1 MSNSRPL
8 AYDRVQLFGPTPI
21 NLLVADPVVNTVTI
35 PTNIFELNDQDT
47 KFFPTSIVLE
57 TAYARG
63 TTATDPVVIVDNG
76 TTGENITASLT
87 ITDALDNQ
95 GRYNPLAF
103 VANPFVINGSRKLR
117 FVKSTVGAG
126 QATATRSRTS
136 GVATIVTAAAHG
148 FTTGDTITIASMT
161 DSSFNDVQAEVT
173 VVDSTTFT
181 YANAGVNVASGADTA
196 GRVGALYVNAYVVGI
211 YY

>member
-8 AYDRVQLFGPTPI
+8 AYDRVNLFGPI
-21 NLLVADPVVNTVTI
+21 AVNLLAAGDADLLV
-35 PTNIFELNDQDT
+35 LNDQDT

-63 TTATDPVVIVDNG
+63 TTATDPIVIVDNG
-76 TTGENITASLT
+76 TTGENITSSLT

-95 GRYNPLAF
+95 GRYNPLTIA
-103 VANPFVINGSRKLR
+103 ANPYIITGTSKLR
-117 FVKSTVGAG
+117 LLKSTVGAG

-136 GVATIVTAAAHG
+136 GVATIVTGAAHG
-148 FTTGDTITIASMT
+148 FSTGDVITIASMT
-161 DSSFNDVQAEVT
+161 DTTFNDVQAEII

-181 YANAGVNVASGADTA
+181 YANAGVDVVSGADTA
-196 GRVGALYVNAYVVGI
+196 GRVGALYVNAYIVGI

>member
-8 AYDRVQLFGPTPI
+8 AYDRVNLFGPI
-21 NLLVADPVVNTVTI
+21 AVNLLAAGDADLLV
-35 PTNIFELNDQDT
+35 LNDEDT

-57 TAYARG
+57 NAYTRG
-63 TTATDPVVIVDNG
+63 TISTGAAIVADTG
-76 TTGENITASLT
+76 TNGENITNSLT
-87 ITDALDNQ
+87 VSSSNDDQDTF
-95 GRYNPLAF
+95 NPMTI
-103 VANPFVINGSRKLR
+103 VANPRSITGTRKLR
-117 FVKSTVGAG
+117 LRKTTVGVG
-126 QATATRSRTS
+126 QATASATRTN
-136 GVATIVTAAAHG
+136 GIATIVTAVAHG

-161 DSSFNDVQAEVT
+161 DTSFNDVQAEVT

-181 YANAGVNVASGADTA
+181 YANAGANVASGADTA

>member
-1 MSNSRPL
+1 MSNKRPL
-8 AYDRVQLFGPTPI
+8 AYDRVNLFGPVAV
-21 NLLVADPVVNTVTI
+21 NLLAAGDADLLV
-35 PTNIFELNDQDT
+35 LNDQDT

-63 TTATDPVVIVDNG
+63 TTATDPVVIVDDG
-76 TTGENITASLT
+76 TTGDNMTASLT

-95 GRYNPLAF
+95 GRYNPMTL
-103 VANPFVINGSRKLR
+103 VANPFVITGSGKLR
-117 FVKSTVGAG
+117 LVKSTVGAG

-136 GVATIVTAAAHG
+136 GVATIVTAASHG
-148 FTTGDTITIASMT
+148 FSTGDVITIASMT
-161 DSSFNDVQAEVT
+161 DATFNDVQAEVT
-173 VVDSTTFT
+173 VVNSSTFT
-181 YANAGVNVASGADTA
+181 YANAGVNVASVSDTA

>member
-8 AYDRVQLFGPTPI
+8 AYDRVNLFGPI
-21 NLLVADPVVNTVTI
+21 AVNLLAAGDADLLV
-35 PTNIFELNDQDT
+35 LNDQDT

-63 TTATDPVVIVDNG
+63 TTATDPIVVVDNG
-76 TTGENITASLT
+76 TSSENLTSSLT

-103 VANPFVINGSRKLR
+103 VANPYVITGLGKLR
-117 FVKSTVGAG
+117 LVKSTVGAG

-136 GVATIVTAAAHG
+136 GVATIVTGAAHG
-148 FTTGDTITIASMT
+148 FTTGDVITIASMT
-161 DSSFNDVQAEVT
+161 DTTFNDVQAEVT
-173 VVDSTTFT
+173 VVNTTTFT
-181 YANAGVNVASGADTA
+181 YANAGVDVTSGADTA

>member
-8 AYDRVQLFGPTPI
+8 AYDRVNLFGPTPV
-21 NLLVADPVVNTVTI
+21 NLLATGDTDLLV
-35 PTNIFELNDQDT
+35 LNDEDT

-63 TTATDPVVIVDNG
+63 TTATDPIVIVDNG
-76 TTGENITASLT
+76 TTGENITSSLT

-95 GRYNPLAF
+95 GRYNPLTIA
-103 VANPFVINGSRKLR
+103 ANPYVITGSRKLR
-117 FVKSTVGAG
+117 LLKSTVGLG

-136 GVATIVTAAAHG
+136 GVATIVTGAAHG
-148 FTTGDTITIASMT
+148 FATGDTITIASMT

-173 VVDSTTFT
+173 VVNSTTFT
-181 YANAGVNVASGADTA
+181 YANAGVDVVSGADTA

>member
-8 AYDRVQLFGPTPI
+8 AYDRVNLFGPI
-21 NLLVADPVVNTVTI
+21 AVNLLATGDADLLV
-35 PTNIFELNDQDT
+35 LNDQDT

-63 TTATDPVVIVDNG
+63 TTATDPIVIVDNG

-95 GRYNPLAF
+95 GRFNPLAIA
-103 VANPFVINGSRKLR
+103 ANPYVITGSRKLR
-117 FVKSTVGAG
+117 LLKSTVGAG

-136 GVATIVTAAAHG
+136 GVATIVTGAAHG
-148 FTTGDTITIASMT
+148 FATGDTITIASMT
-161 DSSFNDVQAEVT
+161 DTTFNDVQAEVT
-173 VVDSTTFT
+173 VVNSTTFT
-181 YANAGVNVASGADTA
+181 YANAGVNVVSGADTA

>member
-1 MSNSRPL
+1 MSNKRPL
-8 AYDRVQLFGPTPI
+8 AYDRVNLFGPVAV
-21 NLLVADPVVNTVTI
+21 NLLAAGDADLLV
-35 PTNIFELNDQDT
+35 LNDQDT

-76 TTGENITASLT
+76 TTGNNITGSLT

-95 GRYNPLAF
+95 GRYNPLAIA
-103 VANPFVINGSRKLR
+103 ANPFVITGTGKLR
-117 FVKSTVGAG
+117 LLKSTVGAG

-148 FTTGDTITIASMT
+148 FSTGDVITIASMT
-161 DSSFNDVQAEVT
+161 DTSFNDVQAEVT

-181 YANAGVNVASGADTA
+181 YANAGANVASGADTA

>member
-8 AYDRVQLFGPTPI
+8 AYDRVNLFGPI
-21 NLLVADPVVNTVTI
+21 AVNLLAAGDADLLV
-35 PTNIFELNDQDT
+35 LNDQDT

-63 TTATDPVVIVDNG
+63 TTATDPIVIVDNG
-76 TTGENITASLT
+76 TTGENITSSLT

-95 GRYNPLAF
+95 GRYNPLTIA
-103 VANPFVINGSRKLR
+103 ANPYIITGTSKLR
-117 FVKSTVGAG
+117 LLKSTVGAG

-136 GVATIVTAAAHG
+136 GVATIVTGAAHG
-148 FTTGDTITIASMT
+148 FSTGDVITIASMT

-181 YANAGVNVASGADTA
+181 YANAGVDVVSGADTA
-196 GRVGALYVNAYVVGI
+196 GRVGALYVNAYVVGV
-211 YY
+211 YF

>member
-8 AYDRVQLFGPTPI
+8 AYDRVNLFGPI
-21 NLLVADPVVNTVTI
+21 AVNLLAAGDADLLV
-35 PTNIFELNDQDT
+35 LNDQDT

-63 TTATDPVVIVDNG
+63 TTATDPIVIVDNG

-87 ITDALDNQ
+87 VTDALDNQ
-95 GRYNPLAF
+95 GRYNPLAIA
-103 VANPFVINGSRKLR
+103 ANPYVITGSSKLR
-117 FVKSTVGAG
+117 LLKSTVGAG

-136 GVATIVTAAAHG
+136 GVATIVTGAAHG
-148 FTTGDTITIASMT
+148 FSTGDTITIASMT
-161 DSSFNDVQAEVT
+161 DTTFNDVQAEITVT
-173 VVDSTTFT
+173 STTAFT
-181 YANAGVNVASGADTA
+181 YANAGVDVVSGADTA

>member
-1 MSNSRPL
+1 
-8 AYDRVQLFGPTPI
+8 LFGPIPV
-21 NLLVADPVVNTVTI
+21 NLLASGNADLVV
-35 PTNIFELNDQDT
+35 LNDPET

-63 TTATDPVVIVDNG
+63 TTDTDPVVIVDDG

-95 GRYNPLAF
+95 GRYNPLALA
-103 VANPFVINGSRKLR
+103 ANPFVVTGSGKLR
-117 FVKSTVGAG
+117 LLKTTVGAG
-126 QATATRSRTS
+126 QATASRSRTN
-136 GVATIVTAAAHG
+136 GVATINTAAAHG

-161 DSSFNDVQAEVT
+161 DTSFNDVDAVVT
-173 VVDSTTFT
+173 VVDSDTFT
-181 YANAGVNVASGADTA
+181 YVNAGPDVANGADTA

>member
-8 AYDRVQLFGPTPI
+8 AYDRVNLFGPIPV
-21 NLLVADPVVNTVTI
+21 NLLAAGDADLLV
-35 PTNIFELNDQDT
+35 LNDEDT

-63 TTATDPVVIVDNG
+63 TTATDPIVIVDNG
-76 TTGENITASLT
+76 TTGENMTSSLT

-95 GRYNPLAF
+95 GRYNPLAL
-103 VANPFVINGSRKLR
+103 VANPYVINGSRKLR
-117 FVKSTVGAG
+117 LFKSTVGLG
-126 QATATRSRTS
+126 QATDSYKRES
-136 GVATIVTAAAHG
+136 GIATIVTAAAHG
-148 FTTGDTITIASMT
+148 FATGDVITIASMT
-161 DSSFNDVQAEVT
+161 DTSFNELQAEVT
-173 VVDSTTFT
+173 VVNSTTFT
-181 YANAGVNVASGADTA
+181 YANAGVDVAPTSSSA

>member
-8 AYDRVQLFGPTPI
+8 AYDRVNLFGPI
-21 NLLVADPVVNTVTI
+21 AVNLLAAGDADLLV
-35 PTNIFELNDQDT
+35 LNDQDT

-63 TTATDPVVIVDNG
+63 TTATDPIVIVDNG
-76 TTGENITASLT
+76 TTGENITSSLT

-95 GRYNPLAF
+95 GRYNPLTIA
-103 VANPFVINGSRKLR
+103 ANPYIITGTSKLR
-117 FVKSTVGAG
+117 LLKSTVGAG

-136 GVATIVTAAAHG
+136 GVATIVTGAAHG
-148 FTTGDTITIASMT
+148 FSTGDTITIASMT
-161 DSSFNDVQAEVT
+161 DATFNDVQAEII

-181 YANAGVNVASGADTA
+181 YENVGVDVVSGADTA

>member
-8 AYDRVQLFGPTPI
+8 AYDRFNLFGPI
-21 NLLVADPVVNTVTI
+21 AVNLLAAGDADLLV
-35 PTNIFELNDQDT
+35 LNDEDT
-47 KFFPTSIVLE
+47 KFIPTSIVLE

-63 TTATDPVVIVDNG
+63 TTATDPVVVADIG
-76 TTGENITASLT
+76 TTGTNLTSSLT
-87 ITDALDNQ
+87 ITDSLDNQ
-95 GRYNPLAF
+95 GTSNTLALL
-103 VANPFVINGSRKLR
+103 ANAPVVTGSRSVRLHKT
-117 FVKSTVGAG
+117 TVGAG

-161 DSSFNDVQAEVT
+161 DTTFNDVQAEITVT
-173 VVDSTTFT
+173 STTAFT
-181 YANAGVNVASGADTA
+181 YANAGVDVVSGADTA

>member
-1 MSNSRPL
+1 MSNKRPL
-8 AYDRVQLFGPTPI
+8 AYDRVNLFGPI
-21 NLLVADPVVNTVTI
+21 AVNLLAAGDADLLV
-35 PTNIFELNDQDT
+35 LNDQDT

-63 TTATDPVVIVDNG
+63 TTATDPIVIVDNG

-95 GRYNPLAF
+95 GRYNPLAIA
-103 VANPFVINGSRKLR
+103 ANPYVITGSSKLR
-117 FVKSTVGAG
+117 LLKSTVGAG

-148 FTTGDTITIASMT
+148 FSTGDTITIASMT
-161 DSSFNDVQAEVT
+161 DTTFDDLQAEVT
-173 VVDSTTFT
+173 VVNSTTFT
-181 YANAGVNVASGADTA
+181 YANAGVDVVSGADTA

>member
-8 AYDRVQLFGPTPI
+8 AYDRVNLFGPIPV
-21 NLLVADPVVNTVTI
+21 NLLAAGDADLLV
-35 PTNIFELNDQDT
+35 LNDEDT

-63 TTATDPVVIVDNG
+63 TTATDPIVIVDNG
-76 TTGENITASLT
+76 TTGENITSSLT

-95 GRYNPLAF
+95 GRYNPLTIA
-103 VANPFVINGSRKLR
+103 ANPYVITGSRKLR
-117 FVKSTVGAG
+117 LLKSTVGLG
-126 QATATRSRTS
+126 QATDSYKRES
-136 GVATIVTAAAHG
+136 GIATIVTAVAHG
-148 FTTGDTITIASMT
+148 FATGDVITIASMT
-161 DSSFNDVQAEVT
+161 DTSFNELQAEVT
-173 VVDSTTFT
+173 VVNSTTFT
-181 YANAGVNVASGADTA
+181 YANAGVDVAPTSSSA

>member
-8 AYDRVQLFGPTPI
+8 AYDRVNLFGPIPI
-21 NLLVADPVVNTVTI
+21 NLLASGNADLLV
-35 PTNIFELNDQDT
+35 LNDQDT

-63 TTATDPVVIVDNG
+63 TTATDPIVVVDNG
-76 TTGENITASLT
+76 TSGENLTSSLT
-87 ITDALDNQ
+87 ITDSLDNQ

-103 VANPFVINGSRKLR
+103 VANPYVITGAGKLR
-117 FVKSTVGAG
+117 LVKSTVGLG
-126 QATATRSRTS
+126 QATATRARTA
-136 GVATIVTAAAHG
+136 GVATIVTSAAHG
-148 FTTGDTITIASMT
+148 FTTGDTITIAAMT
-161 DSSFNDVQAEVT
+161 DTTFNDVQAEVT
-173 VVDSTTFT
+173 VVNSTTFT
-181 YANAGVNVASGADTA
+181 YANAGVDVASGADTG

>member
-8 AYDRVQLFGPTPI
+8 AYDRVNLFGPI
-21 NLLVADPVVNTVTI
+21 AVNLLAAGNADLLV
-35 PTNIFELNDQDT
+35 LNDEDT

-95 GRYNPLAF
+95 GRYNPLAIA
-103 VANPFVINGSRKLR
+103 ANPYVITGAGKLR
-117 FVKSTVGAG
+117 LLKSTVGLG
-126 QATATRSRTS
+126 QATATRARTS
-136 GVATIVTAAAHG
+136 GVATIVTGAAHG
-148 FTTGDTITIASMT
+148 FATGDTITIASMT
-161 DSSFNDVQAEVT
+161 DTTFNDVQAEVT
-173 VVDSTTFT
+173 VVNSTTFT
-181 YANAGVNVASGADTA
+181 YANAGVDVVSGADTA

>member
-8 AYDRVQLFGPTPI
+8 AYDRVNLFGPI
-21 NLLVADPVVNTVTI
+21 AVNLLAAGDADLLV
-35 PTNIFELNDQDT
+35 LNDQDT

-63 TTATDPVVIVDNG
+63 TTATDPIVVVDNG
-76 TTGENITASLT
+76 TSSQNLTSSLT

-95 GRYNPLAF
+95 GRYNPLTF
-103 VANPFVINGSRKLR
+103 VANPYVITGPGKLR
-117 FVKSTVGAG
+117 LVKSTVGLG
-126 QATATRSRTS
+126 QATATRARTS
-136 GVATIVTAAAHG
+136 GVATIVTGAAHG
-148 FTTGDTITIASMT
+148 FTTGDVITIASMT
-161 DSSFNDVQAEVT
+161 DTTFNDVQAEVT
-173 VVDSTTFT
+173 VVNTTTFT
-181 YANAGVNVASGADTA
+181 YANAGVDVTSGADTA

>member
-8 AYDRVQLFGPTPI
+8 AYDRVNLFGPI
-21 NLLVADPVVNTVTI
+21 AVNLLAAGDADLLV
-35 PTNIFELNDQDT
+35 LNDEDT

-76 TTGENITASLT
+76 TTGENITSSLT

-95 GRYNPLAF
+95 GRFNPLAF
-103 VANPFVINGSRKLR
+103 VANPFVITGSRKLR
-117 FVKSTVGAG
+117 LVKSTVGLG
-126 QATATRSRTS
+126 QATDSYKRES
-136 GVATIVTAAAHG
+136 GIATIVTAAAHG
-148 FTTGDTITIASMT
+148 FATGDVITISSMT
-161 DSSFNDVQAEVT
+161 DTTFNDLQAEVT

-181 YANAGVNVASGADTA
+181 YANAGVDVAPTSSSA

>member
-8 AYDRVQLFGPTPI
+8 AYDRVNLFGPVAV
-21 NLLVADPVVNTVTI
+21 NLLASGDADLLV
-35 PTNIFELNDQDT
+35 LNDEET

-63 TTATDPVVIVDNG
+63 TTAIDPVVIVDNG
-76 TTGENITASLT
+76 TSGENMTASLT

-95 GRYNPLAF
+95 DRFNPLAF
-103 VANPFVINGSRKLR
+103 VANPYTITGSRKLR
-117 FVKSTVGAG
+117 LVKSTVGLG
-126 QATATRSRTS
+126 QATDSYKRES
-136 GVATIVTAAAHG
+136 GIATIVTAVAHG
-148 FTTGDTITIASMT
+148 FATGDVITIASMPDT
-161 DSSFNDVQAEVT
+161 TFNELQAEVT
-173 VVDSTTFT
+173 VVNATTFT
-181 YANAGVNVASGADTA
+181 YANAGVDVAPTSSSA

>member
-8 AYDRVQLFGPTPI
+8 AYDRVNLFGPI
-21 NLLVADPVVNTVTI
+21 AVNLLATGDADLLV
-35 PTNIFELNDQDT
+35 LNDEDT

-63 TTATDPVVIVDNG
+63 TTATDPIVVVDNG
-76 TTGENITASLT
+76 TTGEDLTSSLT

-95 GRYNPLAF
+95 GRFNPLAF
-103 VANPFVINGSRKLR
+103 VANPYVITGSRKLR
-117 FVKSTVGAG
+117 LVKSTVGLG
-126 QATATRSRTS
+126 QATDSYKRES
-136 GVATIVTAAAHG
+136 GIATIVTAAAHG
-148 FTTGDTITIASMT
+148 FATGDVITISSMT
-161 DSSFNDVQAEVT
+161 DTTFNELQAEVT
-173 VVDSTTFT
+173 VVNATTFT
-181 YANAGVNVASGADTA
+181 YANAGVDVAPTSSSA

>member
-8 AYDRVQLFGPTPI
+8 AYDRVNLFGPTAV
-21 NLLVADPVVNTVTI
+21 NLLAAGDADLLV
-35 PTNIFELNDQDT
+35 LNDQDT

-76 TTGENITASLT
+76 TTGENITSSLT
-87 ITDALDNQ
+87 ITDSLDNQ
-95 GRYNPLAF
+95 GRYNPLAIA
-103 VANPFVINGSRKLR
+103 ANPFVITGYRKLR
-117 FVKSTVGAG
+117 LLKSTVGAG

-136 GVATIVTAAAHG
+136 GVATIVTASAHG
-148 FTTGDTITIASMT
+148 FATGDTITIASMT
-161 DSSFNDVQAEVT
+161 DSSFNDERAEVT
-173 VVDSTTFT
+173 VVNSTTFT
-181 YANAGVNVASGADTA
+181 YANSGADTA

>member
-8 AYDRVQLFGPTPI
+8 AYDRVNLFGPI
-21 NLLVADPVVNTVTI
+21 AVNLLAAGDADLLV
-35 PTNIFELNDQDT
+35 LNDQDT

-63 TTATDPVVIVDNG
+63 TTATDPIVVVDNG
-76 TTGENITASLT
+76 TSSENLTSSLT

-95 GRYNPLAF
+95 GRYNPLTF
-103 VANPFVINGSRKLR
+103 VANPFVITGPGKLR
-117 FVKSTVGAG
+117 LVKSTVGLG
-126 QATATRSRTS
+126 QATATRARTS
-136 GVATIVTAAAHG
+136 GVATIVTGAAHG
-148 FTTGDTITIASMT
+148 FATGDVITIASMT
-161 DSSFNDVQAEVT
+161 DTSFNDVQAEVT
-173 VVDSTTFT
+173 VVNSTTFT
-181 YANAGVNVASGADTA
+181 YANAGVDVVSGADTA